1 MKLLLSA
8 DENKLNSKL
17 ASRFEDSKWYC
28 IYDSNTNTHE
38 FIKNIDLLENN
49 KQIGISTILFLKEK
63 GIRILVSKRFETRCI
78 ETFKKQS
85 IQLVIPQKSK
95 TIKDII
101 HLIRSNV

>member
-8 DENKLNSKL
+8 DENKLSSKL
-17 ASRFEDSKWYC
+17 ALRFENSSWYC
-28 IYDSNTNTHE
+28 IYDSNTDTHE
-38 FIKNIDLLENN
+38 FIKNTDLSGNN

-78 ETFKKQS
+78 ETFKKHY
-85 IQLVIPQKSK
+85 IQLVVPQKSK

-101 HLIRSNV
+101 HLIGSNV